1 MKLALTKFLKDFLAL
16 AYGRDPGIDQR
27 VDHPR
32 HRLSYFVRILA
43 SEVDFAR
50 VCVLVPR
57 DSACLGNL
65 LECRRDSDLMDL
77 FVKLFR
83 LVEAFYLL
91 IFAVPVGNHFEADP
105 QKSAGSTGR
114 QTNDRLSFAENF
126 CGVIRHVRRG
136 KDASSD
142 GEGEFSVVPIAEF
155 STAQATGNET
165 AGMIFNKSSSAGGG
179 WESCNPEFSNS
190 YACSRIGDRVNTNLR
205 IESVYNRKN
214 GKSSFSPAVWAYIG
228 AFHE

>member
-1 MKLALTKFLKDFLAL
+1 MKLALAKFPENLFAL
-16 AYGRDPGIDQR
+16 PQGRDPCIDQG
-27 VDHPR
+27 VDHPG
-32 HRLSYFVRILA
+32 HCFGDFKRIFA
-43 SEVDFAR
+43 GKINFAR